1 MHDHNRLK
9 FDKNGDVSDGE
20 RMFHNYVHFKLR
32 RLLKRRRHAEVTV
45 SSFLRNLEVVLPW
58 YT

>member
-20 RMFHNYVHFKLR
+20 RMFHNYLDFKLR
-32 RLLKRRRHAEVTV
+32 QLLKRRRHAEVTV
-45 SSFLRNLEVVLPW
+45 S
-58 YT
+58 

>member
-20 RMFHNYVHFKLR
+20 RMFHNYLDFKLR

-45 SSFLRNLEVVLPW
+45 SLFLRNLEGVLPY